1 MGISKR
7 TLWSAIGALV
17 LGIAIFAFYLF
28 GGFELFSDED
38 GVQKKERKVK
48 SFTQFSDL
56 FQYAPLPYSVDL
68 ANINFSLPKSKAIDT
83 NLVKEFIELNRSTA
97 QDYNKLSDFS
107 YFPVAKLNIYSNYLA
122 FIILKSPNNGKFIQK
137 YFLRIFDYHGTLR
150 SQMQIAEFIGDTKF
164 VNAKE
169 AVISSNY
176 KMTIS
181 DKGVLFSEKCDS
193 ISSIFTTGIKYYKI
207 SSDGNID
214 AMSSAIK

>member
-7 TLWSAIGALV
+7 TIWAAVGTLI

-28 GGFELFSDED
+28 GGFELFSDDE
-38 GVQKKERKVK
+38 GIIQKEKKVK
-48 SFTQFSDL
+48 SFTQFSNL

-68 ANINFSLPKSKAIDT
+68 ANIGFIHPKSKAIDT
-83 NLVKEFIELNRSTA
+83 NLVKEFMELSRYTA

-107 YFPVAKLNIYSNYLA
+107 YFPVAKLNIHANYLA
-122 FIILKSPNNGKFIQK
+122 FIILKTPNNGKFIQK
-137 YFLRIFDYHGTLR
+137 YFLRIFDYQGTLR

-164 VNAKE
+164 MNARE
-169 AVISSNY
+169 AVISNNY

-193 ISSIFTTGIKYYKI
+193 ISSIFTTGVKDYKI

-214 AMSSAIK
+214 VLTSAAK